1 MAFSTHRSA
10 TNGHIATSPEGMWFE
25 HRAEEAGFARAVEG
39 WDSGEPIAPDIS
51 RRVPGS
57 P

>member
-25 HRAEEAGFARAVEG
+25 HRAEEAGFARAVEE